1 MRDQAGNDRVT
12 ESTITFCAAPS
23 VEQAESRWLAPVLAA
38 WPDLEVPAATRL
50 GVERLGESDSDAI
63 GDGVLFAVFAGDE
76 PSSLVAKVFDAIHG
90 AMIPGVVVSPRAS
103 ELRPLIHKHGVIVV
117 KPSTPANLIASMLFA
132 LTERQSLVDRLR
144 RDVRTGATADKGIRG
159 EMDRLHEELHLA
171 ATVQREL
178 LPQKLPDSDEL
189 RFASMY
195 KPATYVSGDLFDA
208 REIDEHRVAFF
219 VADAVGHG
227 VPAALITMMLSRGL
241 LNQLALRAGREADID
256 PAACL
261 SGLNIELCQHA
272 CGNYRFATAVCGV
285 LDRRDWTVRLA
296 GAGHPASI
304 LIGRGETRMMESQ
317 GPLLGVFAEAEYTSE
332 TFTLQPGETL
342 MLYTDGFEL
351 AFPDPNAVTLPNS
364 SRKTVA
370 PREYLKYMGV
380 LDSEQHS
387 DLRDS
392 MDALESLIAA
402 QEGSLHQRDDVTAL
416 AIRRNDPAAAA
427 LRRAA

>member
-1 MRDQAGNDRVT
+1 MSHALSET
-12 ESTITFCAAPS
+12 TITFCAAPS
-23 VEQAESRWLAPVLAA
+23 VENAERHWLAPVLAA
-38 WPDLEVPAATRL
+38 WPGLDVPGAIRV
-50 GVERLGESDSDAI
+50 GVERLGEAGSDSI
-63 GDGVLFAVFAGDE
+63 GDGVLFAVLAGDE
-76 PSSLVAKVFDAIHG
+76 PSALVSQVFDCIHG
-90 AMIPGVVVSPRAS
+90 AMIPAVVVSPRAAD
-103 ELRPLIHKHGVIVV
+103 LRPLIQKHGVIVV
-117 KPSTPANLIASMLFA
+117 EPSTSAAALASMLFA
-132 LTERQSLVDRLR
+132 LSERQTLVDRLR
-144 RDVRTGATADKGIRG
+144 RDVRTGVTADKGIRG

-171 ATVQREL
+171 AAVQREL

-189 RFASMY
+189 QFASMY

-208 REIDEHRVAFF
+208 REIDEHRIAFF

-241 LNQLALRAGREADID
+241 ISQIALRAGRDAEIN

-285 LDRRDWTVRLA
+285 LDKRDFSVKLA

-304 LIGRGETRMMESQ
+304 LIGRGTTRMLESQ
-317 GPLLGVFAEAEYTSE
+317 GPLLGVFAEAEYTNE
-332 TFTLQPGETL
+332 TFTLAPGETL

-351 AFPDPNAVTLPNS
+351 AFPDPDAVHNPENP
-364 SRKTVA
+364 RKKSVA

-380 LDSEQHS
+380 LDAARHS
-387 DLRDS
+387 DVRDS
-392 MDALESLIAA
+392 MDALAA
-402 QEGSLHQRDDVTAL
+402 LVASQEGSLHQRDDVTAL
-416 AIRRNDPAAAA
+416 AIRRIDPMAATQP

>member
-1 MRDQAGNDRVT
+1 MSET
-12 ESTITFCAAPS
+12 TITFCAAPS

-38 WPDLEVPAATRL
+38 WPDLDVPSATRL
-50 GVERLGESDSDAI
+50 GVERLGESEGDAI
-63 GDGVLFAVFAGDE
+63 AEGVLFAVFAGDE
-76 PSSLVAKVFDAIHG
+76 PSSLVSKVFDAIHG
-90 AMIPGVVVSPRAS
+90 AMIPGIVVSPRAR

-117 KPSTPANLIASMLFA
+117 EPSTSAAAIASMLFA
-132 LTERQSLVDRLR
+132 LTERQTLVDRLR
-144 RDVRTGATADKGIRG
+144 RDVRTGATADKGMRG

-178 LPQKLPDSDEL
+178 LPQKLPDSDDL

-241 LNQLALRAGREADID
+241 LNQLALRAGRDID
-256 PAACL
+256 PAVCL
-261 SGLNIELCQHA
+261 SGLNVELCQHA

-285 LDRRDWTVRLA
+285 LDKRDWTVRLA

-304 LIGRGETRMMESQ
+304 LIGRGATRMMDSQ

-351 AFPDPNAVTLPNS
+351 AFPDPNAEPMPNS
-364 SRKTVA
+364 GKKSVA

-380 LDSEQHS
+380 LDAERHA
-387 DLRDS
+387 DIRES
-392 MDALESLIAA
+392 MEALATLIAE

-416 AIRRNDPAAAA
+416 AIRRVDPAAGA

>member
-1 MRDQAGNDRVT
+1 MDLN
-12 ESTITFCAAPS
+12 EPTITFCAAPT
-23 VEQAESRWLAPVLAA
+23 VEHAEGRWLAPVLAA
-38 WPDLEVPAATRL
+38 WPGLDVPTPVRV
-50 GVERLGESDSDAI
+50 GVERLGEIQGDSV
-63 GDGVLFAVFAGDE
+63 GDGALFAVLSGDE
-76 PSSLVAKVFDAIHG
+76 PSSLVSQVFDLIHG
-90 AMIPGVVVSPRAS
+90 AMIPAVVVSPRAA
-103 ELRPLIHKHGVIVV
+103 ELRPHIHKHGVIVLDANTS
-117 KPSTPANLIASMLFA
+117 PSTIASMLFA
-132 LTERQSLVDRLR
+132 LTERQSLVERLR
-144 RDVRTGATADKGIRG
+144 RAVRTGATADRGIRG

-178 LPQKLPDSDEL
+178 LPQKLPETDEL
-189 RFASMY
+189 QFASMY

-208 REIDEHRVAFF
+208 REIDEHRLAFF

-241 LNQLALRAGREADID
+241 INQIALRAGREGDID

-285 LDRRDWTVRLA
+285 LDKRDYTVRLA

-304 LIGRGETRMMESQ
+304 LIGRGATRMLESQ

-332 TFTLQPGETL
+332 TFQIQPGETL

-351 AFPDPNAVTLPNS
+351 AFPDPDAVPTP
-364 SRKTVA
+364 SRKKSVA

-380 LDSEQHS
+380 LDAVRHP
-387 DLRDS
+387 DVRDS
-392 MDALESLIAA
+392 MEALASLVAS
-402 QEGSLHQRDDVTAL
+402 QEGSLHQRGDVTAL
-416 AIRRNDPAAAA
+416 AIRRVDPSAGV

>member
-1 MRDQAGNDRVT
+1 MN
-12 ESTITFCAAPS
+12 EPTITFCAAPS
-23 VEQAESRWLAPVLAA
+23 AENSEGRWLAPVLAA
-38 WPDLEVPAATRL
+38 WPGADVPDAVKV
-50 GVERLGESDSDAI
+50 GVERLGEISGDTI
-63 GDGVLFAVFAGDE
+63 GEGVLFVVLAGDE
-76 PSSLVAKVFDAIHG
+76 PAALVAQVFDVIHG
-90 AMIPGVVVSPRAS
+90 AMIPAVVVSPRAS

-117 KPSTPANLIASMLFA
+117 EPSTPAASLASMLFA
-132 LTERQSLVDRLR
+132 LTERQTLVDRLR
-144 RDVRTGATADKGIRG
+144 RDVRTGVTADKGIRG

-189 RFASMY
+189 QFASMY

-241 LNQLALRAGREADID
+241 INQIALRAGRDADID

-285 LDRRDWTVRLA
+285 IDKRDYSVKLA

-304 LIGRGETRMMESQ
+304 LIGRGSTRMLESQ
-317 GPLLGVFAEAEYTSE
+317 GPLLGVFAEAEYTNE
-332 TFTLQPGETL
+332 HFTLAPGETL

-351 AFPDPNAVTLPNS
+351 AFPEPDSEQPAGTPP
-364 SRKTVA
+364 RKKSVA

-380 LDSEQHS
+380 LDASSHA
-387 DLRDS
+387 DVRDS
-392 MDALESLIAA
+392 MDALASLVAS

-416 AIRRNDPAAAA
+416 AIRRVDPAAGV